1 MRSVQLA
8 NESER
13 GAEGASRLRRSI
25 FMFHGPRSHFYTRE
39 RRERIE
45 TMATDCL
52 LNRQIYL
59 KAAVPQITNC
69 ENDQLTL
76 ELF

>member
-1 MRSVQLA
+1 MRA
-8 NESER
+8 REGR
-13 GAEGASRLRRSI
+13 AEGASRLRRSI

-45 TMATDCL
+45 TMATDYL